1 MEIVEIFKG
10 HLYSVRYDGQ
20 EDDEYTKAFD
30 LWHDLDYLLSFF
42 KKYAG
47 YMNAEVW
54 IDAGLSPDDPYKSA
68 ERVISE
74 ADDLEKYIEELIG
87 NTQKCR
93 KPELGSLFRH
103 LEGKYKFL
111 TELVPQKS
119 YGRYWPSLIRL
130 YAIRLEENCFLVVY
144 GGIKVGSKIQNSP
157 VLDKKVIPAIDNV
170 LSFLQSNGIAE
181 QDDL

>member
-1 MEIVEIFKG
+1 VEIVEIFKG

-42 KKYAG
+42 KKYAD
-47 YMNAEVW
+47 YMDADIW
-54 IDAGLSPDDPYKSA
+54 KRAGLSSGNPYKSA

-74 ADDLEKYIEELIG
+74 ADDLEKYMNELIL
-87 NTQKCR
+87 NTNKNR
-93 KPELGSLFRH
+93 EPDLNSLFKH
-103 LEGKYKFL
+103 LDGKYKFL

-119 YGRYWPSLIRL
+119 YGRFTPSLIRF
-130 YAIRLEENCFLVVY
+130 YAIKLESNCFLIVY

-157 VLDKKVIPAIDNV
+157 ILDKKVIPLIDNV

-181 QDDL
+181 QEDL